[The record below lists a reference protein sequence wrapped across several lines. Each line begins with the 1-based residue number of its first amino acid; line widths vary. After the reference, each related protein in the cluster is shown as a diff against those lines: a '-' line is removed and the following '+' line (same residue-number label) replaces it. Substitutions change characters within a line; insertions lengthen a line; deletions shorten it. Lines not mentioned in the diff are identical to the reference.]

1 MRKKT
6 QFWKRQREKVFE
18 KNFLL
23 NPFQKL
29 SIHEKSFWNVW
40 KPFFSKKSANK
51 GFFLVLEGI
60 DGAGTTTQVNAIYN
74 WLKSQKIPCL
84 KTREPSQGV
93 IGRHIKKLLKEK
105 NINPATL
112 ALLFA
117 SDRLDHLAN
126 TVFPALQKGMWVVSD
141 RYRLSSLAYQS
152 LDCDLEWVR
161 EINRYA
167 PPPHLTI
174 LLDLPIDVALER
186 ISKRGEKREIFEQ
199 KNKLKKIRRNYLE

>member
-1 MRKKT
+1 M
-6 QFWKRQREKVFE
+6 
-18 KNFLL
+18 
-23 NPFQKL
+23 
-29 SIHEKSFWNVW
+29 I
-40 KPFFSKKSANK
+40 
-51 GFFLVLEGI
+51 EGI
-60 DGAGTTTQVNAIYN
+60 DGAGTTTQVNAVYN

-84 KTREPSQGV
+84 KTREPSPGV

-105 NINPATL
+105 NTNPVTL

-126 TVFPALQKGMWVVSD
+126 TILPALEKGMWVVSD

-152 LDCDLEWVR
+152 LDCELEWVR

-167 PPPHLTI
+167 PPPQLTI

-186 ISKRGEKREIFEQ
+186 IAKRGEKRELFEQ
-199 KNKLKKIRRNYLE
+199 KNKLKKIRRNYLELARRQEEGKVIILNGSKSRDFVTNEIIELLSPLLFPH